1 MPKIMKKKCVMAK
14 RASIL
19 RRMLHL
25 RQEIGKKQQRVNIEN
40 SENRPEFSV
49 LDVSGTSND
58 LNACENDNIIDNSV
72 TSLSVSTGEITHD
85 NEVGN
90 VIDVFNDDSDGSL
103 LDVREYCINNI
114 FDMANEPNLDKNN
127 MER

>member
-25 RQEIGKKQQRVNIEN
+25 RQEIG
-40 SENRPEFSV
+40 S
-49 LDVSGTSND
+49 SND

-72 TSLSVSTGEITHD
+72 TSLFVSMGEITHD
-85 NEVGN
+85 NEVRN
-90 VIDVFNDDSDGSL
+90 VIDVLYPEL
-103 LDVREYCINNI
+103 LATE
-114 FDMANEPNLDKNN
+114 AWE
-127 MER
+127 